1 MTSKFDAS
9 KFTTGTARPL
19 PIILLLDCSGS
30 MSGEKIKALNLAVRR
45 MLNTLSKEESRI
57 SEFLVSIVTFGGD
70 AKLLS
75 GPTNAT
81 ESQFGELKAGGGTP
95 LGEALKL
102 AKNLIEDKNRTPSR
116 AFRPVTVLVSDGAP
130 TDSWES
136 ILNDL
141 IMNGRSSKSD
151 RMAMGIGPEAYEGNG
166 RNMLEKFI
174 SGTDH
179 KVFEADEAEKIQSF
193 FKLVTMS
200 VTTRSKSVNPNVVP
214 KDGELEERKP
224 TGERQRDVFW

>member
-1 MTSKFDAS
+1 
-9 KFTTGTARPL
+9 
-19 PIILLLDCSGS
+19 
-30 MSGEKIKALNLAVRR
+30 
-45 MLNTLSKEESRI
+45 
-57 SEFLVSIVTFGGD
+57 
-70 AKLLS
+70 
-75 GPTNAT
+75 
-81 ESQFGELKAGGGTP
+81 
-95 LGEALKL
+95 
-102 AKNLIEDKNRTPSR
+102 
-116 AFRPVTVLVSDGAP
+116 VTVLVSDGVP

-136 ILNDL
+136 ILDDL